1 MVDFSDKQR
10 AMLAKRGLAMPD
22 GGYPIRNRKDLRNAI
37 QAYGRGN
44 SKDDVQRWIKRR
56 AKQLDA
62 EDMLPENWRTSM
74 NHSDELYHFGVKGMK
89 WGVRRSERKTRKQAR
104 KDAQETARSKMYYG
118 EGAGVSRRN
127 INAVTRQR
135 SKDPTYKKAFDEEY
149 SKQDMGKARR
159 DAERQRKRTDRT
171 EPIKT
176 GVSRGVKK
184 AVRAGT
190 KAVTFAA
197 TTAAGAA
204 ASYYISHPDE
214 AKAMVNKI
222 ASKASSTIN
231 KARNVARGAQFLRKM
246 GL

>member
-1 MVDFSDKQR
+1 M
-10 AMLAKRGLAMPD
+10 
-22 GGYPIRNRKDLRNAI
+22 
-37 QAYGRGN
+37 
-44 SKDDVQRWIKRR
+44 
-56 AKQLDA
+56 
-62 EDMLPENWRTSM
+62 T
-74 NHSDELYHFGVKGMK
+74 DELYHYGVKGMK
-89 WGVRRSERKTRKQAR
+89 WGVRRAERKTRKQAR

-118 EGAGVSRRN
+118 EGAGVRRRN
-127 INAVTRQR
+127 INSVVRQR

-149 SKQDMGKARR
+149 AKQDMGKARR

-171 EPIKT
+171 EPVKT
-176 GVSRGVKK
+176 GISRGAKK

-197 TTAAGAA
+197 TTAAGVA
-204 ASYYISHPDE
+204 ASYYIRHPNE

-222 ASKASSTIN
+222 AHKASSTIN

>member
-1 MVDFSDKQR
+1 M
-10 AMLAKRGLAMPD
+10 
-22 GGYPIRNRKDLRNAI
+22 
-37 QAYGRGN
+37 
-44 SKDDVQRWIKRR
+44 
-56 AKQLDA
+56 
-62 EDMLPENWRTSM
+62 EN
-74 NHSDELYHFGVKGMK
+74 ELYHYGVKGMK
-89 WGVRRSERKTRKQAR
+89 CGVRRSERKTRKQAR

-118 EGAGVSRRN
+118 EGTGVRRRN
-127 INAVTRQR
+127 INAVVKQR

-149 SKQDMGKARR
+149 AKQDMGKARR

-176 GVSRGVKK
+176 GASRGVKK

-197 TTAAGAA
+197 TTAASAA
-204 ASYYISHPDE
+204 ASYYIRHPDE

-231 KARNVARGAQFLRKM
+231 KARNVARSAQFLRKM

>member
-1 MVDFSDKQR
+1 MD
-10 AMLAKRGLAMPD
+10 
-22 GGYPIRNRKDLRNAI
+22 
-37 QAYGRGN
+37 
-44 SKDDVQRWIKRR
+44 
-56 AKQLDA
+56 
-62 EDMLPENWRTSM
+62 
-74 NHSDELYHFGVKGMK
+74 DELYHYGVKGMK
-89 WGVRRSERKTRKQAR
+89 WGVRRAERKTRKQAR

-118 EGAGVSRRN
+118 EGAGVRRRN
-127 INAVTRQR
+127 INAVVRQR

-159 DAERQRKRTDRT
+159 DAERQRKTTDRV

-176 GVSRGVKK
+176 GIGRGVKK

-197 TTAAGAA
+197 TTA
-204 ASYYISHPDE
+204 SYYIRHPDE

-222 ASKASSTIN
+222 ASKASSSIN

>member
-10 AMLAKRGLAMPD
+10 AMLVKRGLAMPD

-44 SKDDVQRWIKRR
+44 NKDDVKRWIKRR

-74 NHSDELYHFGVKGMK
+74 NHSEELYHFGVKGMK
-89 WGVRRSERKTRKQAR
+89 WGVRRAERNTRKQAR

-118 EGAGVSRRN
+118 EGAGVRRRN
-127 INAVTRQR
+127 INSVVKQR

-159 DAERQRKRTDRT
+159 DAERQRKTTDRV

-176 GVSRGVKK
+176 GIARGAKK

-190 KAVTFAA
+190 KAVAFAA
-197 TTAAGAA
+197 TTAAGVAT
-204 ASYYISHPDE
+204 SYYISHPDE
-214 AKAMVNKI
+214 AKQMVNSI
-222 ASKASSTIN
+222 AQKASNAIN

>member
-1 MVDFSDKQR
+1 MALSNTIALGMQPEVKEE
-10 AMLAKRGLAMPD
+10 
-22 GGYPIRNRKDLRNAI
+22 I
-37 QAYGRGN
+37 N
-44 SKDDVQRWIKRR
+44 S
-56 AKQLDA
+56 
-62 EDMLPENWRTSM
+62 MEN
-74 NHSDELYHFGVKGMK
+74 ELYHYGVKGMK
-89 WGVRRSERKTRKQAR
+89 WGVRRAERNTRKQAR

-118 EGAGVSRRN
+118 EGAGVRRRN
-127 INAVTRQR
+127 INSVVKQR

-159 DAERQRKRTDRT
+159 DAERQRKTTDRV
-171 EPIKT
+171 EPVKT
-176 GVSRGVKK
+176 GIGRGVKK

-197 TTAAGAA
+197 TTAAGVA
-204 ASYYISHPDE
+204 ASYYISHPNE

-222 ASKASSTIN
+222 ASKASSGIN